1 MSNSTQKMLDI
12 RQIFKKSFIFK
23 GHKNVGKDQNIGKLT
38 TNLFKTRGAGMCG
51 KIGILKIDTN
61 FWSRRKTIIGKLGK
75 VRKM

>member
-1 MSNSTQKMLDI
+1 MCLNFHPDQSPHTS
-12 RQIFKKSFIFK
+12 KSK
-23 GHKNVGKDQNIGKLT
+23 GGHFCHKNVGKDQNIGKLT
-38 TNLFKTRGAGMCG
+38 TNLFKTRGTGMCG